1 MLIAECFL
9 RKDQDVS
16 TATASYSG
24 VQTVRLERVD
34 RIPWYI
40 WAAVTAAG
48 CIMAGLYWDICWH
61 ETIGR
66 DTFWT
71 PAHLLIQFG
80 AVLGGFYSAFLIFS
94 TTFGHDEEAKKAS
107 VSVLGFRGPM
117 GAFISAWG
125 GAAMLISA
133 PFDNWWHNAYG
144 LDVKI
149 ISPPHT
155 LLAMGIAGI
164 VWGSVILLLGQ
175 MNRAEGPLHQRLQR
189 LLLCTGGFIVI
200 QDMMFKLTTTNRV
213 LTHSAV
219 FYLTVTIGMGVM
231 LEGIARSSGYRWA
244 RTAITGVYTVFFLL
258 ALWILPLFPAEPK
271 LGPVYQHVDH
281 MISLHFPVLIVIP
294 AFVLDLIFP
303 KIKSWNKWTQAAVE
317 GIVFVVVLLAVTW
330 PWGTFLVESPLS
342 RNWIFGTQ
350 QFAYFLDPTLASVRN
365 VFYVGDATRAIFFF
379 KMGITVV
386 AGILST
392 RVGIAWGNWLA
403 KVRR

>member
-1 MLIAECFL
+1 M
-9 RKDQDVS
+9 S
-16 TATASYSG
+16 TATLSSSAAG
-24 VQTVRLERVD
+24 VFAPAIRTN
-34 RIPWYI
+34 RIPWHI

-48 CIMAGLYWDICWH
+48 CIMSGLYWDISWH

-80 AVLGGFYSAFLIFS
+80 AVLAGFYSAWLIFS
-94 TTFGHDEEAKKAS
+94 TSFGHDAQAKEAS
-107 VSVLGFRGPM
+107 VNVLGFRGPL

-125 GAAMLISA
+125 GAAMIISA

-164 VWGSVILLLGQ
+164 MWGSVILLLGQ
-175 MNRAEGPLHQRLQR
+175 MNRVEGPLRVRLQR
-189 LLLCTGGFIVI
+189 LLLCTGGFIIV
-200 QDMMFKLTTTNRV
+200 QDMMFKLQFTNRV
-213 LTHSAV
+213 LTHSAI
-219 FYLTVTIGMGVM
+219 FYFVTTLGLGVM

-244 RTAITGVYTVFFLL
+244 RTAITGIYTVFFLL
-258 ALWILPLFPAEPK
+258 ALWILPLFPAQPK

-281 MISLHFPVLIVIP
+281 MVSLHFPVLIVIP

-303 KIKSWNKWTQAAVE
+303 RIKDRNKWTQAVVEAV
-317 GIVFVVVLLAVTW
+317 VFVGVLLAVSW
-330 PWGTFLVESPLS
+330 PWGTFLVESPAA

-365 VFYVGDATRAIFFF
+365 VFHQADSTRMIFWF
-379 KMGITVV
+379 KMGIAVL

-403 KVRR
+403 KVKR

>member
-1 MLIAECFL
+1 M
-9 RKDQDVS
+9 S
-16 TATASYSG
+16 TASLSCSAPG
-24 VQTVRLERVD
+24 VLAPAIRTD
-34 RIPWYI
+34 RISWYI

-48 CIMAGLYWDICWH
+48 CIMAGLYWDISWH

-80 AVLGGFYSAFLIFS
+80 AVLAGFYSAWLIFS
-94 TTFGHDEEAKKAS
+94 TSFGHDAQAKEAS
-107 VSVLGFRGPM
+107 VNVLGFRGPL

-125 GAAMLISA
+125 GAAMIISA

-164 VWGSVILLLGQ
+164 MWGTVILLLGQ
-175 MNRAEGPLHQRLQR
+175 MNRVEGPLRRRLQR
-189 LLLCTGGFIVI
+189 LLLFTGGFIIV

-219 FYLTVTIGMGVM
+219 FYFTVTIGMGVM

-244 RTAITGVYTVFFLL
+244 RTAITGIYTVFFLL
-258 ALWILPLFPAEPK
+258 ALWILPLFPAQPK

-281 MISLHFPVLIVIP
+281 MVSLHFPVLIVIP

-303 KIKSWNKWTQAAVE
+303 RIKDWNKWTQAAVE
-317 GIVFVVVLLAVTW
+317 GIVFVAVLLAVTW
-330 PWGTFLVESPLS
+330 PWGTFLVQSPLA
-342 RNWIFGTQ
+342 RNWVFGTQ
-350 QFAYFLDPTLASVRN
+350 QFAYFLDPTMASVRN
-365 VFYVGDATRAIFFF
+365 VFHVADATRTIFLV
-379 KMGITVV
+379 KMGITVL

-403 KVRR
+403 KVKR

>member
-1 MLIAECFL
+1 M
-9 RKDQDVS
+9 S
-16 TATASYSG
+16 TATFSRSATG
-24 VQTVRLERVD
+24 VVMPAITTD
-34 RIPWYI
+34 RIPWHI
-40 WAAVTAAG
+40 WAAVTAAW

-80 AVLGGFYSAFLIFS
+80 AVLAGFCSAWLIFS
-94 TTFGHDEEAKKAS
+94 TTFGHNAEAKEAS
-107 VSVLGFRGPM
+107 VNVLGFRGPL

-125 GAAMLISA
+125 GAAMIISA

-155 LLAMGIAGI
+155 VLAMGIAGI
-164 VWGSVILLLGQ
+164 MWGSVILLLGQ
-175 MNRAEGPLHQRLQR
+175 MNRAEAPLRQRLQR
-189 LLLCTGGFIVI
+189 LLLCTGGFIII

-219 FYLTVTIGMGVM
+219 FYFTVTIGMGVM

-244 RTAITGVYTVFFLL
+244 RTAITGVYTILFLL
-258 ALWILPLFPAEPK
+258 ALWILPLFPAQPK

-303 KIKSWNKWTQAAVE
+303 RIKDWNKWTQAAVE
-317 GIVFVVVLLAVTW
+317 GIVFVAVLLAVTW
-330 PWGTFLVESPLS
+330 PWGTFLVESPLA

-350 QFAYFLDPTLASVRN
+350 QFAYFLDPTVASVRN
-365 VFYVGDATRAIFFF
+365 VFHQDDATRTIFLA
-379 KMGITVV
+379 KMGVTVL

-403 KVRR
+403 KVKR

>member
-1 MLIAECFL
+1 M
-9 RKDQDVS
+9 S
-16 TATASYSG
+16 
-24 VQTVRLERVD
+24 
-34 RIPWYI
+34 
-40 WAAVTAAG
+40 
-48 CIMAGLYWDICWH
+48 GLYWDISWH

-71 PAHLLIQFG
+71 PAHLVIQFG
-80 AVLGGFYSAFLIFS
+80 AVLAAFYSSFLIFS
-94 TTFGHDEEAKKAS
+94 TTFGHNVAAKDAS
-107 VSVLGFRGPM
+107 VNVLGFRGPL

-149 ISPPHT
+149 ISPPHS
-155 LLAMGIAGI
+155 LLALGIGGI
-164 VWGSVILLLGQ
+164 MWGSVILLLGE
-175 MNRAEGPLHQRLQR
+175 MNRTEGALRRRLQR
-189 LLLCTGGFIVI
+189 LLLCAGGFIIV

-219 FYLTVTIGMGVM
+219 FYITVSIGMGVM

-244 RTAITGVYTVFFLL
+244 RTAITGFYTAFFLL

-271 LGPVYQHVDH
+271 LGPVYHHVTH
-281 MISLHFPVLIVIP
+281 MVSLHFPVLILFP

-303 KIKSWNKWTQAAVE
+303 KIKDWNKWMQAAAE
-317 GIVFVVVLLAVTW
+317 GLLFVVVLLAVTW
-330 PWGTFLVESPLS
+330 PFGTFLVTSTAA
-342 RNWIFGTQ
+342 RNWFFGTQ

-365 VFYVGDATRAIFFF
+365 VFYVADATRTIFLL
-379 KMGITVV
+379 KMGIAVV

-392 RVGIAWGNWLA
+392 RVGITWGNWLA
-403 KVRR
+403 KVKR